1 MKSFRSKSDHNP
13 EKDSIEEFVAAIKL
27 VSGEEILGKVI
38 VDYSCSEEKVV
49 IDNPLI
55 CHEVRSYGANVPM
68 GYKFE
73 PWMKMTD
80 DDTFVVGLEKIITI
94 SEIKDDMVIQTYED
108 VIEQGFKRQH
118 PDISKDMGYVNSV
131 KNSRSILDKLYEGP
145 DASKEP
151 KEPKAPP
158 EPPHG

>member
-1 MKSFRSKSDHNP
+1 MKLFRSKSENNP
-13 EKDSIEEFVAAIKL
+13 EDPIDEFLAAIKL

-38 VDYSCSEEKVV
+38 VDYSSSEEKIVL
-49 IDNPLI
+49 DSPLI
-55 CHEVRSYGANVPM
+55 CHEVRSYGANIPM

-80 DDTFVVGLEKIITI
+80 DDTFVVSLDKIITI
-94 SEIKDDMVIQTYED
+94 SEIKDEMVLQTYDD
-108 VIEQGFKRQH
+108 VVANGFKRQH
-118 PDISKDMGYVNSV
+118 PELSPHMGYINSV
-131 KNSRSILDKLYEGP
+131 KKSRSILDKLYEGP

-151 KEPKAPP
+151 QQPEAPP

>member
-1 MKSFRSKSDHNP
+1 MKSFRSKSEHNP
-13 EKDSIEEFVAAIKL
+13 EDPIEEFLAAIKL

-38 VDYSCSEEKVV
+38 VDYSSPEEKVIV
-49 IDNPLI
+49 DNPLI
-55 CHEVRSYGANVPM
+55 CHEVRPYGANVPM

-80 DDTFVVGLEKIITI
+80 DDTFVIGLEKIITI
-94 SEIKDDMVIQTYED
+94 SEIKDKMVLETYADVIQH
-108 VIEQGFKRQH
+108 GFKRQH
-118 PDISKDMGYVNSV
+118 PELSSVMGYINSV
-131 KNSRSILDKLYEGP
+131 KKSRSILDKLYEGP